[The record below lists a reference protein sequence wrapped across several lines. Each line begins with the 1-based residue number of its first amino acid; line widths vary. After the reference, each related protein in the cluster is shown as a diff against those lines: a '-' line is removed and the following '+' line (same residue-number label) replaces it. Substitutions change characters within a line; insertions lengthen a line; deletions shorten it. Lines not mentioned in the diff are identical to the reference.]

1 MSGGHLGERLT
12 ALIDGELGHHE
23 REKAHRHL
31 AACGEC
37 RAEAEAL
44 RGLKKRLRSLSD
56 TMPSEGLLRRLEA
69 MGEPGDPL
77 PPPVPRLPGQAR
89 PPVVARPGDVRP
101 SHTRPSRPSD
111 NRPRRAAATGRRLPR
126 GRYLLAGAATLAVL
140 GVGSAA
146 FAAGADPGSLPRVTP
161 SVEQFAVEH
170 ALTSGDVPLTDPR
183 PEGTAGD
190 HP

>member
-1 MSGGHLGERLT
+1 MNGHLGERLT
-12 ALIDGELGHHE
+12 ALIDGELGHDE

-31 AACGEC
+31 AGCAEC

-44 RGLKKRLRSLSD
+44 RGLKKRLRALND
-56 TMPSEGLLRRLEA
+56 TMPSEALLRRLEA

-89 PPVVARPGDVRP
+89 PPAAARPADIRP
-101 SHTRPSRPSD
+101 SRARPSD
-111 NRPRRAAATGRRLPR
+111 NRPRRAAATRRRLPR
-126 GRYLLAGAATLAVL
+126 GRYLVAGAAAFAVL
-140 GVGSAA
+140 GVGTAA
-146 FAAGADPGSLPRVTP
+146 FAAGADPDRLPRVSP

-183 PEGTAGD
+183 PAVTAAE

>member
-1 MSGGHLGERLT
+1 MSHLGERLT
-12 ALIDGELGHHE
+12 ALIDGELGHEE

-31 AACGEC
+31 AVCGEC
-37 RAEAEAL
+37 RAEAETL
-44 RGLKKRLRSLSD
+44 RGVKKRLRALND
-56 TMPSEGLLRRLEA
+56 TMPSEALLRRLQA

-89 PPVVARPGDVRP
+89 PPAVARPRDVRP
-101 SHTRPSRPSD
+101 AHTRPSDTRPG
-111 NRPRRAAATGRRLPR
+111 RAAAVRRRRRPR
-126 GRYLLAGAATLAVL
+126 GRYLIAGAAALAVL
-140 GVGSAA
+140 GIGSAA
-146 FAAGADPGSLPRVTP
+146 FAAGAEPGSLPRVTP

-183 PEGTAGD
+183 PAATVGD